1 MDKLNIVSIP
11 ISTGRYTDFIRNM
24 VTAASAGKS
33 EYACV
38 ANVHMLVEA
47 HKNRRFAEVVK
58 EAVYVTPD
66 GKPISWAMRLLHG
79 IKQERV
85 AGMTLLPDL
94 LKAAEDAGL
103 SVFFYGG
110 TEAMLQK
117 TEAHINQNFPA
128 LAVAGMHS
136 PPFRTLTALE
146 EKKVAE
152 KINASGASLVFA
164 VLGCPKQEKW
174 MASMKG
180 RVNAVMVGVGGAL
193 PVMIGEQKR
202 APYWMQKA
210 GLEWFFRMSQEPGR
224 LFKRYA
230 VTNSLFVYLL
240 LKAYL
245 KKKSSRIRPKS
256 FVVSKAHQA
265 IRYRKELTATK
276 RLHSR
281 FPFQVRSVRD
291 TRRK

>member
-1 MDKLNIVSIP
+1 MNKLNVLSIP
-11 ISTGRYTDFIRNM
+11 VSTGSYAEF
-24 VTAASAGKS
+24 VEQLAAAAVAKKS

-38 ANVHMLVEA
+38 ANVHMLIEA
-47 HKNRRFAEVVK
+47 HKNRRFAKVVK
-58 EAVYVTPD
+58 EATYVTPD

-79 IKQERV
+79 VKQERV

-94 LKAAEDAGL
+94 LTAAEKAGIA
-103 SVFFYGG
+103 VFFYGG

-117 TEAHINQNFPA
+117 TAAYVHQHFPA
-128 LAVAGMHS
+128 LKLAGMHS
-136 PPFRTLTALE
+136 PPFRNLTALE
-146 EKKVAE
+146 EKKVAA

-180 RVNAVMVGVGGAL
+180 RVEAVMVGVGGAL

-202 APYWMQKA
+202 APVWMQRA
-210 GLEWFFRMSQEPGR
+210 GLEWFFRMMQEPGR

-240 LKAYL
+240 MKAYL
-245 KKKSSRIRPKS
+245 QKKLLPS
-256 FVVSKAHQA
+256 A
-265 IRYRKELTATK
+265 
-276 RLHSR
+276 
-281 FPFQVRSVRD
+281 
-291 TRRK
+291 

>member
-1 MDKLNIVSIP
+1 MDKLDVVSIP
-11 ISTGRYTDFIRNM
+11 VSTGRYTDFVKNL
-24 VTAASAGKS
+24 VTMAAAKRS

-58 EAVYVTPD
+58 EAGCVTPD
-66 GKPISWAMRLLHG
+66 GKPLSWALRLLHG
-79 IKQERV
+79 VKQERV

-94 LKAAEDAGL
+94 LKAAEEANL

-117 TEAHINQNFPA
+117 TEAHLHQHYSTLRI
-128 LAVAGMHS
+128 AGMHS
-136 PPFRTLTALE
+136 PPFRNLTALE
-146 EKKVAE
+146 EKRVAE
-152 KINASGASLVFA
+152 KINDSGAALVFA

-180 RVNAVMVGVGGAL
+180 RVKAVMVGVGGAL
-193 PVMIGEQKR
+193 PVMIGEQRR
-202 APYWMQKA
+202 APLWMQEA
-210 GLEWFFRMSQEPGR
+210 GLEWLFRLAQEPDR
-224 LFKRYA
+224 LFGRYA

-245 KKKSSRIRPKS
+245 QKKLLQIGLNRLLFSFAAVSIRSLPKKKG
-256 FVVSKAHQA
+256 
-265 IRYRKELTATK
+265 LN
-276 RLHSR
+276 
-281 FPFQVRSVRD
+281 
-291 TRRK
+291 

>member
-1 MDKLNIVSIP
+1 MDKLNVVSIP
-11 ISTGRYTDFIRNM
+11 VSTGSYSDFIKNL
-24 VTAASAGKS
+24 VTSAKAKES

-47 HKNRRFAEVVK
+47 HKNRRFAQVVE
-58 EAVYVTPD
+58 EAGYVTPD
-66 GKPISWAMRLLHG
+66 GKPISWAMWLLHG
-79 IKQERV
+79 VKQERV

-94 LKAAEDAGL
+94 LAAAVDANL

-110 TEAMLQK
+110 TEEMLQK
-117 TEAHINQNFPA
+117 TEAHLRQHYPSLSI
-128 LAVAGMHS
+128 AGMHS
-136 PPFRTLTALE
+136 PPFRNLTALE

-152 KINASGASLVFA
+152 KINASGAGLVFA
-164 VLGCPKQEKW
+164 ILGCPKQEKW

-202 APYWMQKA
+202 APMWMQKA
-210 GLEWFFRMSQEPGR
+210 GFEWLFRMGQEPGR

-240 LKAYL
+240 FKAYL
-245 KKKSSRIRPKS
+245 HKK
-256 FVVSKAHQA
+256 
-265 IRYRKELTATK
+265 
-276 RLHSR
+276 
-281 FPFQVRSVRD
+281 FPRTV
-291 TRRK
+291 

>member
-1 MDKLNIVSIP
+1 MDRLNVVSIP
-11 ISTGRYTDFIRNM
+11 VSTGSYADFINNM
-24 VTAASAGKS
+24 VTSAREKKS

-47 HKNRRFAEVVK
+47 HKNRHFADVVK
-58 EAVYVTPD
+58 EAGYVTPD
-66 GKPISWAMRLLHG
+66 GKPISWAMRLLYG

-94 LKAAEDAGL
+94 LEAAETAGL

-110 TEAMLQK
+110 TETMLQK
-117 TEAHINQNFPA
+117 TEAYLKQRYARLHI
-128 LAVAGMHS
+128 AGMHS
-136 PPFRTLTALE
+136 PPFRNLTALE

-152 KINASGASLVFA
+152 KINASGAGLVFA
-164 VLGCPKQEKW
+164 ILGCPKQEKW

-180 RVNAVMVGVGGAL
+180 RVHAVMIGVGGAL

-202 APYWMQKA
+202 APVWMQKA
-210 GLEWFFRMSQEPGR
+210 GLEWFFRMMQEPGR

-230 VTNSLFVYLL
+230 ITNSLFAYLL

-245 KKKSSRIRPKS
+245 QKK
-256 FVVSKAHQA
+256 
-265 IRYRKELTATK
+265 
-276 RLHSR
+276 
-281 FPFQVRSVRD
+281 
-291 TRRK
+291 

>member
-1 MDKLNIVSIP
+1 MDKLNVVSIP
-11 ISTGRYTDFIRNM
+11 VSTGSYADFINNM
-24 VTAASAGKS
+24 VITAGKKKS

-47 HKNRRFAEVVK
+47 HKNRRFAQVIE
-58 EAVYVTPD
+58 EAGYVTPD
-66 GKPISWAMRLLHG
+66 GKPISWAIRLLYG

-103 SVFFYGG
+103 PVFFYGG
-110 TEAMLQK
+110 TEEMLQK
-117 TEAHINQNFPA
+117 TAAHVNQRFPA
-128 LAVAGMHS
+128 LTVAGTHS
-136 PPFRTLTALE
+136 PPFRNLTALE

-152 KINASGASLVFA
+152 KINASGAALVFA
-164 VLGCPKQEKW
+164 ILGCPKQEKW

-202 APYWMQKA
+202 APLWMQKA
-210 GLEWFFRMSQEPGR
+210 GLEWFFRMMQEPGR

-230 VTNSLFVYLL
+230 ITNSIFVYLL
-240 LKAYL
+240 MKAYL
-245 KKKSSRIRPKS
+245 QKKLLRP
-256 FVVSKAHQA
+256 A
-265 IRYRKELTATK
+265 
-276 RLHSR
+276 
-281 FPFQVRSVRD
+281 
-291 TRRK
+291 